1 MTGLLDPEDACGLAD
16 VSRHTLEVSIRDHLT
31 KVLAGVVLP
40 SSTAISR
47 MAYTRGDPGVPRRR
61 CPCGTWIEAWIKY
74 SE

>member
-1 MTGLLDPEDACGLAD
+1 MTGLLDPEAAWGLAD
-16 VSRHTLEVSIRDHLT
+16 FSRHTVEVSIRDHIR

-47 MAYTRGDPGVPRRR
+47 MAYKRADPGMPRRT
-61 CPCGTWIEAWIKY
+61 CLCGTWIEAWIKY